1 MATWVVGD
9 IHGCADEL
17 ARLLERLKL
26 APSDRLVSV
35 GDLFHRG
42 PDSSGVIRILREV
55 RAQFVLGNHE
65 LAVLRRIGLAPSSLA
80 AEDRPPRRNEFPE
93 IDAEDLAG
101 DGGTPCDVEPE
112 GRADLLRFLQEHAG
126 FVLRHAR
133 IEGAGATRDGLEW
146 CVVHAG
152 RVPGVALERNS
163 IRDLTSLRR
172 LATRG
177 QPWWYEEYQGPEL
190 VLFGHTPSA
199 MPRVHSWRGQT
210 LAIGL
215 DTGCVYGGKLTA
227 YSPEFDE
234 FRSVNAARAYVRA

>member
-9 IHGCADEL
+9 IHGCAEEL
-17 ARLLERLKL
+17 ARLVERLQL
-26 APSDRLVSV
+26 APTDRLVAV

-42 PDSSGVIRILREV
+42 PDSGGVIRILRER

-65 LAVLRRIGLAPSSLA
+65 LAVLRRVGLAPLSLERA
-80 AEDRPPRRNEFPE
+80 DRPPRRDTFPPL
-93 IDAEDLAG
+93 DAEDLAG
-101 DGGTPCDVEPE
+101 DGGTPCHVAPEQRVE
-112 GRADLLRFLQEHAG
+112 LLAFLQEHSG
-126 FVLRHAR
+126 FFLRHGDIA
-133 IEGAGATRDGLEW
+133 GAGPTIDGRAW

-152 RVPGVALERNS
+152 RIGGVPLERAS

-177 QPWWYEEYQGPEL
+177 RPWWYEDYEGPEL

-199 MPRVHSWRGQT
+199 MPRIHARGGKL

-215 DTGCVYGGKLTA
+215 ETGCVYGGRLTA

-234 FRSVNAARAYVRA
+234 FRSVSAARAYVSV